1 MVSDASL
8 LQLPVNVLRLSLA
21 PGGLAPHIVNFSEWR
36 CHLLDR
42 LRQQIEVTADA
53 QLDDL
58 LRELRAFPVAV
69 SGKPKQDQ
77 ENYAGVLVPMQLRT
91 PAGIMS
97 FFSTTT
103 VFGTPVD
110 ITLSEIALEAFFP
123 ADAATAE
130 ALRQAVEP

>member
-1 MVSDASL
+1 MVSDVSL
-8 LQLPVNVLRLSLA
+8 LRPPVNVLRLSLS
-21 PGGLAPHIVNFSEWR
+21 PGGLAPHIVNFAEWR
-36 CHLLDR
+36 SHLLDR

-58 LRELRAFPVAV
+58 LRELLAFPVAV
-69 SGKPKQDQ
+69 SGKPDQDQ
-77 ENYAGVLVPMQLRT
+77 KNYAGVLIPMQLRT

-130 ALRQAVEP
+130 ALRLAANS

>member
-1 MVSDASL
+1 
-8 LQLPVNVLRLSLA
+8 
-21 PGGLAPHIVNFSEWR
+21 
-36 CHLLDR
+36 
-42 LRQQIEVTADA
+42 
-53 QLDDL
+53 
-58 LRELRAFPVAV
+58 VAV
-69 SGKPKQDQ
+69 SGKPEEDQ
-77 ENYAGVLVPMQLRT
+77 KNYAGVLIPMQLRT

-130 ALRQAVEP
+130 ALRLAPNA